1 MIKYFK
7 PFVFILCLLPLG
19 IIILDIYYNNLG
31 AEPVKKIMNHFG
43 EWTLIF
49 ICLTLTMSP
58 LKRITNLG
66 FWIKFRRMLGL
77 FVFFYATIHLLTYV
91 GLDYRFDWDPIIND
105 VLKKKYIFIG
115 FSAWLL
121 LIPLAI
127 TSSQKMI
134 KILGRNWKNLHR
146 LVYVIA
152 IFGSLH
158 YIWLSKTIF
167 FKPFVFIICL
177 WPLGTI
183 ILDIYYNDLGAEPVK
198 KIMNHFG
205 EWTLIFI
212 CLTLSMSPLKRITNL
227 SFWIKFR
234 RMLGLFVFFYAT
246 IHLLTYVGL
255 DYRFDWE
262 PIINDV
268 LKKKYVFIGF
278 SAWLLLIPLAATS
291 SQKMIRILKHN
302 WKNLHR
308 LVYVIAIFGSLHYI
322 WLSKTIFF
330 KPLIYTL
337 IIVVLLALRI
347 KIKKRDVN
355 YG

>member
-7 PFVFILCLLPLG
+7 PFVFIICLWPLG
-19 IIILDIYYNNLG
+19 TIILDIYHNELG

-66 FWIKFRRMLGL
+66 FWIKFRIMLGL

-91 GLDYRFDWDPIIND
+91 GLDYRFDWEPIIND
-105 VLKKKYIFIG
+105 VIKKKYIFIG

-167 FKPFVFIICL
+167 FKP
-177 WPLGTI
+177 
-183 ILDIYYNDLGAEPVK
+183 
-198 KIMNHFG
+198 
-205 EWTLIFI
+205 
-212 CLTLSMSPLKRITNL
+212 
-227 SFWIKFR
+227 
-234 RMLGLFVFFYAT
+234 
-246 IHLLTYVGL
+246 
-255 DYRFDWE
+255 
-262 PIINDV
+262 
-268 LKKKYVFIGF
+268 
-278 SAWLLLIPLAATS
+278 
-291 SQKMIRILKHN
+291 
-302 WKNLHR
+302 
-308 LVYVIAIFGSLHYI
+308 
-322 WLSKTIFF
+322 
-330 KPLIYTL
+330 LIYTL

>member
-7 PFVFILCLLPLG
+7 SFVFIVCLWPLG
-19 IIILDIYYNNLG
+19 TIILDIYYNDLG
-31 AEPVKKIMNHFG
+31 AEPVKKIMDHFG

-58 LKRITNLG
+58 LKRITNLS

-77 FVFFYATIHLLTYV
+77 FVFFYATVHLLTYV
-91 GLDYRFDWDPIIND
+91 GLDYRFDWEPIIND

-152 IFGSLH
+152 
-158 YIWLSKTIF
+158 
-167 FKPFVFIICL
+167 V
-177 WPLGTI
+177 
-183 ILDIYYNDLGAEPVK
+183 
-198 KIMNHFG
+198 
-205 EWTLIFI
+205 
-212 CLTLSMSPLKRITNL
+212 
-227 SFWIKFR
+227 
-234 RMLGLFVFFYAT
+234 
-246 IHLLTYVGL
+246 
-255 DYRFDWE
+255 
-262 PIINDV
+262 
-268 LKKKYVFIGF
+268 
-278 SAWLLLIPLAATS
+278 
-291 SQKMIRILKHN
+291 
-302 WKNLHR
+302 
-308 LVYVIAIFGSLHYI
+308 FGSLHYI

-337 IIVVLLALRI
+337 IIVVLFALRI
-347 KIKKRDVN
+347 KIKNRNIN

>member
-1 MIKYFK
+1 MIKYSK
-7 PFVFILCLLPLG
+7 AFIFFLCLWPLG
-19 IIILDIYYNNLG
+19 IIISN
-31 AEPVKKIMNHFG
+31 
-43 EWTLIF
+43 
-49 ICLTLTMSP
+49 
-58 LKRITNLG
+58 
-66 FWIKFRRMLGL
+66 
-77 FVFFYATIHLLTYV
+77 
-91 GLDYRFDWDPIIND
+91 
-105 VLKKKYIFIG
+105 
-115 FSAWLL
+115 
-121 LIPLAI
+121 
-127 TSSQKMI
+127 
-134 KILGRNWKNLHR
+134 
-146 LVYVIA
+146 
-152 IFGSLH
+152 
-158 YIWLSKTIF
+158 
-167 FKPFVFIICL
+167 
-177 WPLGTI
+177 
-183 ILDIYYNDLGAEPVK
+183 IYYNDLGPEPVK

-268 LKKKYVFIGF
+268 LKKKYIFIGF
-278 SAWLLLIPLAATS
+278 SAWLLLIPLAVTS
-291 SQKMIRILKHN
+291 SQKMIKILGSN

-308 LVYVIAIFGSLHYI
+308 LVYAIAIFGSLHYI

-330 KPLIYTL
+330 KPLIYTS

>member
-7 PFVFILCLLPLG
+7 PFVFILCLWPLG

-58 LKRITNLG
+58 LKRITNLS

-77 FVFFYATIHLLTYV
+77 FVFFYATVHLITYV
-91 GLDYRFDWDPIIND
+91 GLDYRFDWDPIFND

-167 FKPFVFIICL
+167 FKP
-177 WPLGTI
+177 
-183 ILDIYYNDLGAEPVK
+183 
-198 KIMNHFG
+198 
-205 EWTLIFI
+205 
-212 CLTLSMSPLKRITNL
+212 
-227 SFWIKFR
+227 
-234 RMLGLFVFFYAT
+234 
-246 IHLLTYVGL
+246 
-255 DYRFDWE
+255 
-262 PIINDV
+262 
-268 LKKKYVFIGF
+268 
-278 SAWLLLIPLAATS
+278 
-291 SQKMIRILKHN
+291 
-302 WKNLHR
+302 
-308 LVYVIAIFGSLHYI
+308 
-322 WLSKTIFF
+322 
-330 KPLIYTL
+330 LIYTI